1 MAQLRHDYQQFK
13 DLNTEIM
20 VMVPNGPKMIAKHV
34 QAYNPPYPIL
44 MDKGGSVAAQYFQVK
59 KMLLLGTPTV
69 FLVDQEGIIRYAHYA
84 ASVVEEPDNGKPL
97 AVLAE
102 MKG

>member
-1 MAQLRHDYQQFK
+1 
-13 DLNTEIM
+13 
-20 VMVPNGPKMIAKHV
+20 MVPNGPKMIEKHV
-34 QAYNPPYPIL
+34 QAHHPPYPIL
-44 MDKGGSVAAQYFQVK
+44 TDKGGAIASQYFQVK
-59 KMLLLGTPTV
+59 KMFLLGTPTV

-84 ASVVEEPDNGKPL
+84 TSMLEEPDNGEPL